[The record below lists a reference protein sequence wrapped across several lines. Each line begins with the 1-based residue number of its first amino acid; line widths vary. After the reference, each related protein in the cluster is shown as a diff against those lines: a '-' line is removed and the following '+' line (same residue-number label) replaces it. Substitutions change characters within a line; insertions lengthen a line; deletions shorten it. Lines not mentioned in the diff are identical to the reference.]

1 MKNIL
6 LIGNSHPSSIEVMF
20 YNGFKSLNKKVF
32 LFDPGKNFRE
42 KFKFRFLSVVL
53 NVFYFFLFYKILTIE
68 IFKKKYDLIILF
80 KGAYVDESF
89 LNFLKKKFVKSFII
103 NINTDNPFYDS
114 NLQNRRIIRSIK
126 FYDYYFTWSK
136 SIQKKIIFSKFLKP
150 QKVKYLPF
158 GYDDKYRKKEYLL
171 KRKINKVLFYGSWD
185 MQREKILKELDNIN
199 IDIYGNAW
207 DKASPGFKKKFN
219 IFYKDIFGSVLAK
232 KVAQYKLCINLHRP
246 QVENSHNMR
255 FFEVTGYGGIL
266 LTPFTKE
273 QNNFFNEGDVFY
285 YKNIPDLK
293 KKLLTVKNNK
303 FYFNIKK
310 KVFKKSLEN
319 SYKSRCKYIL
329 KCLKN

>member
-136 SIQKKIIFSKFLKP
+136 SIQKK
-150 QKVKYLPF
+150 
-158 GYDDKYRKKEYLL
+158 
-171 KRKINKVLFYGSWD
+171 
-185 MQREKILKELDNIN
+185 
-199 IDIYGNAW
+199 
-207 DKASPGFKKKFN
+207 
-219 IFYKDIFGSVLAK
+219 
-232 KVAQYKLCINLHRP
+232 
-246 QVENSHNMR
+246 
-255 FFEVTGYGGIL
+255 
-266 LTPFTKE
+266 
-273 QNNFFNEGDVFY
+273 NNF
-285 YKNIPDLK
+285 
-293 KKLLTVKNNK
+293 
-303 FYFNIKK
+303 
-310 KVFKKSLEN
+310 
-319 SYKSRCKYIL
+319 
-329 KCLKN
+329 